1 MALGDPL
8 NEALTFLRNT
18 IAASPEFGDKWRVLN
33 IETFGDSPLIVLDLD
48 DGTSI
53 GLTVDRAER
62 DVFDEESLQA
72 KLKRA

>member
-18 IAASPEFGDKWRVLN
+18 IAQSPEFGDKWKVIN
-33 IETFGDSPLIVLDLD
+33 IETFGDTPLMVLDLD

-53 GLTVDRAER
+53 GLTIDRAAR

>member
-1 MALGDPL
+1 MTLGDPL
-8 NEALTFLRNT
+8 NEAQTFLRNT
-18 IAASPEFGDKWRVLN
+18 IAQSPTFGDKWTVVN

-53 GLTVDRAER
+53 GLTIDRAPR